1 MAGWGIIIESNRL
14 RKRDAMNHL
23 NQEKS
28 PYLLQHADNP
38 VDWYPWGNE
47 AFERAAKE
55 DKPVFLSI
63 GYSTC
68 HWCHVMAHESFED
81 EAIAELLNRE
91 YIAVKVD
98 REERPDVDAVYMA
111 VCQALTGSGGW
122 PLTVIL
128 TPDQKPF
135 FAGTYY
141 PKYAGYGQPG
151 LMDILREVST
161 LWKTRREELL
171 HMGHQ
176 LVELL
181 NRRDELVPVIPE
193 KALIKK
199 AAALFE
205 HDYDAKFGGFGK
217 APKFPV
223 PHNLLFLLRYAKEEQ
238 IKKALAMAEHTLC
251 AMAAGGIF
259 DHIGGGF
266 SRYSTDDI
274 WLVPHFE
281 KMLYDNALLT
291 LAYLEA
297 FRVTQEDSYR
307 QTAIR
312 TLSYMQRELMG
323 PDGGFFCGQDADSE
337 GVEGKYYFFTPGEVK
352 RVLGQ
357 EMGERF
363 CKAYD
368 ITESGNFEGVSI
380 PNRMNP
386 RASLPAQ
393 CSHSL
398 ELLYEYRR
406 QRTALHLDDK
416 VILSWNAW
424 AVIALAKAE
433 RVLGGNTYLSAAEH
447 THAFILNHMTDE
459 KDRLFLRWC
468 KEEAAF
474 GGTLDDY
481 AVYGLALLELYRT
494 TYQTAYLKEAILRAE
509 QIHTYFYDREQG
521 GYYMTASDTEKLIAR
536 SKETYDGAI
545 PSGNAAAGLLLH
557 RIAEYTGES
566 KWLDAGKRQIQ
577 FLAGVMNPLPYG
589 HSLGLLALMEVLY
602 PAQKLVIVSA
612 DGTFPQPLKKYLREN
627 TGRDLCILF
636 KTPQNAAELAEL
648 IPFTK
653 EYPLPDEGYIYYLCE
668 NGACTA
674 PQTEFEKLNLMRER

>member
-1 MAGWGIIIESNRL
+1 
-14 RKRDAMNHL
+14 MNHL

-38 VDWYPWGNE
+38 VDWYPWGGE

-81 EAIAELLNRE
+81 EAVAELLNRE

-141 PKYAGYGQPG
+141 PKYARYGQPG
-151 LMDILREVST
+151 LMDILREVSA

-181 NRRDELVPVIPE
+181 NRKDEPVPVIPE

-205 HDYDAKFGGFGK
+205 HDYDAQFGGFGK

-223 PHNLLFLLRYAKEEQ
+223 PHNLLFLLSYAKEEQ
-238 IKKALAMAEHTLC
+238 NKKALAMAEHTLC

-433 RVLGGNTYLSAAEH
+433 RVLGGNTYLSAVEH

-509 QIHTYFYDREQG
+509 QMHTYFYDREQG

-557 RIAEYTGES
+557 GIAEYTGES
-566 KWLDAGKRQIQ
+566 KWLDAGERQIQ
-577 FLAGVMNPLPYG
+577 FLAGAMNPLPYG
-589 HSLGLLALMEVLY
+589 HSMGLLALMEVLY

-612 DGTFPQPLKKYLREN
+612 DGTFPQPLEKYLREN